1 MARYSLFLLI
11 FFIVFGQS
19 AGAMIIGSLLLAD
32 GGKAVSKLNLF
43 RAAIMESGVPQ
54 GWVGHSVL
62 RQDIVRDLTM
72 IDTR

>member
-1 MARYSLFLLI
+1 
-11 FFIVFGQS
+11 
-19 AGAMIIGSLLLAD
+19 MIIGSLLLAD

-62 RQDIVRDLTM
+62 REDIVQDLTK
-72 IDTR
+72 IDTC